1 MRCDRNRGGANNRDT
16 PHPGLKRF
24 DRPGSIITEFPS
36 NPDLPSP
43 HMRIAMPSSDS
54 KTKIRPQQSC
64 LKCRERKVKVRPPP
78 TSAPPSSPRVPKAQ
92 LTNAQ
97 CDRSV
102 PCHACI
108 IRGLEAECTYLSTAE
123 DRAHISQAEIIERLR
138 REVAQLRGQLSQ
150 GPRPSLP
157 RPSYARGHTEHS
169 SSSSS
174 NGPGAGVGAGHSG
187 ASASGGGSADGGS
200 WPGSSPSSTTT
211 MTSSVTVTS
220 PDSTGSENGAHM
232 QTSAYPVQGQ
242 FAQSVERDIATGG
255 KTGLG
260 GCEFSFFFF
269 FLFLWL

>member
-1 MRCDRNRGGANNRDT
+1 
-16 PHPGLKRF
+16 
-24 DRPGSIITEFPS
+24 
-36 NPDLPSP
+36 
-43 HMRIAMPSSDS
+43 MRIAMPSSDS